1 MHLIIL
7 EKNIGDLND
16 SKKVLVWNE
25 VGQEEK
31 KYVWSPAQGHTWK
44 ILSPERVFSSESQP
58 ASSVHTRYLGFHAP
72 TRYRCFDINT
82 FSFSSPSNIISFLK
96 SPH

>member
-31 KYVWSPAQGHTWK
+31 KYV
-44 ILSPERVFSSESQP
+44 
-58 ASSVHTRYLGFHAP
+58 
-72 TRYRCFDINT
+72 
-82 FSFSSPSNIISFLK
+82 
-96 SPH
+96 